1 MITPEWINTQIGFLN
16 FRLGL
21 YRPSTGRDFFFD
33 PTPEFYAFISQ
44 GSTAALNKAMRI
56 LADFIIAL
64 SSPVIE
70 DWDGPANPLT
80 TWDHDW
86 SEQKDP
92 PGMIHYNGPFHS
104 RVRIAITNK
113 HTPHIMGGILAHELT
128 HHFLAN
134 KNIAYPD
141 DGENERLTDF
151 ATVFLGLGKLTLN
164 GYESIQWSIPRPDKV
179 VTYTYK
185 IGYLSSRDIADV
197 MVRVCAFRSIR
208 LQDAQANLTA
218 TALGHLAAAALYEQR
233 LQDWQANL
241 TGTARGHLAAATFYK
256 QRKQKD
262 QERNARRA
270 QRKKQWKRFLARIF
284 RRQPE
289 QHRNITTPSSQEP
302 REKKES
308 PKRVI
313 ECIACGQKLLV
324 PDSKQAVRVSCRACG
339 KIFVIAVRAGNGY

>member
-1 MITPEWINTQIGFLN
+1 
-16 FRLGL
+16 
-21 YRPSTGRDFFFD
+21 
-33 PTPEFYAFISQ
+33 
-44 GSTAALNKAMRI
+44 
-56 LADFIIAL
+56 
-64 SSPVIE
+64 
-70 DWDGPANPLT
+70 
-80 TWDHDW
+80 
-86 SEQKDP
+86 
-92 PGMIHYNGPFHS
+92 
-104 RVRIAITNK
+104 
-113 HTPHIMGGILAHELT
+113 
-128 HHFLAN
+128 
-134 KNIAYPD
+134 
-141 DGENERLTDF
+141 
-151 ATVFLGLGKLTLN
+151 
-164 GYESIQWSIPRPDKV
+164 
-179 VTYTYK
+179 
-185 IGYLSSRDIADV
+185 
-197 MVRVCAFRSIR
+197 
-208 LQDAQANLTA
+208 LTA